1 MFLNFMNIMKTS
13 CSFYYSLTDNVASWI
28 VFSRCPFVGVF
39 VNTITHKHLRHYPEI
54 FMGAR
59 YGQARMSSRI
69 PVFRCTGLRMMIQ
82 RLSYST
88 YYTAIAGTL
97 HFEQGTAS
105 KNELIR

>member
-1 MFLNFMNIMKTS
+1 MIATRFIFYLKVMFLNFMNIMKTS

-59 YGQARMSSRI
+59 YGRVANSPGLTRILRVSTFDLRSS
-69 PVFRCTGLRMMIQ
+69 GLVLQ
-82 RLSYST
+82 SP
-88 YYTAIAGTL
+88 G
-97 HFEQGTAS
+97 
-105 KNELIR
+105 